1 MDHIK
6 LLCDIGEMS
15 GIFLK
20 SVSIETM
27 LQKIVDLVAEHL
39 SADVCSIYLF
49 DETSRELILKATKG
63 LHPDSVNKIRL
74 KLGEGIAGFA
84 LKEPQTICEK
94 VGSDHPKYKFF
105 PGIFEEQYE
114 AFLAVPILRGIS
126 KIGVLIVQREKKI
139 CFTEQD
145 VLAMRAVASQL
156 ASIVENA
163 KLLMQ
168 LDSKA
173 GKAIDVEGWEDF
185 RLVKGKAASEGFA
198 YSEVILLDNEKSFE
212 LLFEKDFD
220 KAYTLDDFNNA
231 LTQSEIQL
239 ENLQE
244 AVEEKL
250 SDVASLIFAAHLM
263 VLKDKGFVGKMR
275 QLITAGENPPLAV
288 KKVAEEYILMF
299 SQSPSPYI
307 REKVQDIKDLVI
319 RVMQNLVAGSKITR
333 RFEERIIIAKE
344 LFPSDILKLS
354 SEGIKGIVLVSGGV
368 TSHLSILARSLQ
380 IPLIIANVP
389 KLLAMPED
397 TKVLMDAELGNIYIN
412 PTDEIISRF
421 QARNEA
427 RMKLMAQEQVMSPVT
442 RTADGT
448 EIKLKAN
455 INLLT
460 DLKLAKELNADGVG
474 LYRTEFPF
482 LIRSTFPTEEEQ
494 FVVYRKLIE
503 GMPEKEITFRTL
515 DIGGD
520 KVLSYFYNEKEQNP
534 FLGMRS
540 IRFSLRNKDIFRQQ
554 LRAMLRAG
562 IHAKIR
568 IMFPMISSLDQLLE
582 AKDIVYECMDTL
594 KHSGIPYNEK
604 PEIGM
609 MVEIPSV
616 IDIIDDLARESDF
629 FSIGTND
636 FIQYMLAVDRTN
648 EKVAE
653 FYLPY
658 HPSVL
663 RAIKKVA
670 DAANRN
676 GISVSVCGDMAH
688 EEILIPFLLG
698 IGLRD
703 LSVDPMYL
711 LKIKKVVPRIRL
723 KDAEKLA
730 SRLLAETK
738 VSAIGSILM
747 RPQKQGMKAL

>member
-15 GIFLK
+15 GIFSK

-49 DETSRELILKATKG
+49 DETSQELILKATKG
-63 LHPDSVNKIRL
+63 LHPDSVNNIRL
-74 KLGEGIAGFA
+74 RLGEGIAGFA

-94 VGSDHPKYKFF
+94 VGSDHPRYKFF
-105 PGIFEEQYE
+105 PGIFEERYE

-156 ASIVENA
+156 GTIVENA

-168 LDSKA
+168 LDSKV
-173 GKAIDVEGWEDF
+173 GKAMDVEDWEDF
-185 RLVKGKAASEGFA
+185 RFVKGKPASEGFA
-198 YSEVILLDNEKSFE
+198 FSEIILLDNERSFE
-212 LLFEKDFD
+212 LLLEREFD
-220 KAYTLDDFNNA
+220 KSYTLEDFNNA
-231 LTQSEIQL
+231 LTQSENQL
-239 ENLQE
+239 ENLQQ

-288 KKVAEEYILMF
+288 KKIAEGYIHVF
-299 SQSPSPYI
+299 SQNPSPYI

-319 RVMQNLVAGSKITR
+319 RLMQNLVTDSKMTR
-333 RFEERIIIAKE
+333 HFEGRIVIAKE

-354 SEGIKGIVLVSGGV
+354 SEKIKGIVLVSGGV

-389 KLLAMPED
+389 KLLALPED
-397 TKVLMDAELGNIYIN
+397 VKVLMDAELGNIYIN
-412 PTDEIISRF
+412 PADEIISRF
-421 QARNEA
+421 QSRNEA
-427 RMKLMAQEQVMSPVT
+427 RLKLMEQNEFITPT
-442 RTADGT
+442 TKTADGT
-448 EIKLKAN
+448 EIELKAN

-460 DLKLAKELNADGVG
+460 DLKLARELNADGVG

-503 GMPEKEITFRTL
+503 GMPGKEITLRTL

-540 IRFSLRNKDIFRQQ
+540 IRFSLSNKDIFRQQ
-554 LRAMLRAG
+554 FSFMVFRGDNPWAS
-562 IHAKIR
+562 H
-568 IMFPMISSLDQLLE
+568 
-582 AKDIVYECMDTL
+582 
-594 KHSGIPYNEK
+594 HS
-604 PEIGM
+604 
-609 MVEIPSV
+609 
-616 IDIIDDLARESDF
+616 
-629 FSIGTND
+629 
-636 FIQYMLAVDRTN
+636 AV
-648 EKVAE
+648 V
-653 FYLPY
+653 
-658 HPSVL
+658 S
-663 RAIKKVA
+663 
-670 DAANRN
+670 NR
-676 GISVSVCGDMAH
+676 V
-688 EEILIPFLLG
+688 
-698 IGLRD
+698 
-703 LSVDPMYL
+703 
-711 LKIKKVVPRIRL
+711 
-723 KDAEKLA
+723 
-730 SRLLAETK
+730 
-738 VSAIGSILM
+738 
-747 RPQKQGMKAL
+747 